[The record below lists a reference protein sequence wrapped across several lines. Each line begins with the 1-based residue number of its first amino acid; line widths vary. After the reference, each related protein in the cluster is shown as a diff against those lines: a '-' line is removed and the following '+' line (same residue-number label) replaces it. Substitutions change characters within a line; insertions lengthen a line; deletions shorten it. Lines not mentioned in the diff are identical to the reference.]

1 MITREKKIIH
11 ASAVG
16 IVSNV
21 ALCGAKAVIGVL
33 SNSIAIVLD
42 ALNNLSDALSSVLT
56 LAGISLASRPA
67 DREHPFGFG
76 RYEYLTTMT
85 ISLVILGAGIF
96 SMVQSVG

>member
-67 DREHPFGFG
+67 DRSRIKKRRRRKSEENAYA
-76 RYEYLTTMT
+76 R
-85 ISLVILGAGIF
+85 ILRD
-96 SMVQSVG
+96 Q